1 MITPIGS
8 LCSRVGDY
16 LTVVLALRVLGAV
29 FTTWGL
35 HSQAKGNR
43 SRYTANPFAHLPIYT
58 YIAHT
63 YNPGSAIMA
72 VRKIIHIDMDA
83 FYASVEQRDFP
94 EYRGKPVI
102 VGGSPNSRGVVS
114 TASYEARKFG
124 VHSAMPTSQAY
135 RLCPEGI
142 FVYPRFD
149 VYKEA
154 SNLIR
159 EIFHEYT
166 DLVEPLSLDEA
177 YLDVTE
183 NKTENPSA
191 TLIAIEIQRKVKE
204 KTQLSCSAGVSY
216 NKFLAKVASG
226 YKKPAGLT
234 LITPE
239 KALEFI
245 HALPIGKFY
254 GVGSATEKKMKE
266 LGIHSGAEL
275 ALLTEHDLVNHF
287 GKAGHYYYQIAR
299 GIDEREVKPD
309 RVRKSVGA
317 ENTFATDLANIEDM
331 HLRLEEVADTVE
343 RRLKKINTSGRTVT
357 LKVRYSNF
365 EICSRSL
372 TLTHDVQESTDLL
385 QIATSL
391 LEQTEVDQRPVRLL
405 GISVSNLSIG
415 REESH
420 QLSLGI

>member
-1 MITPIGS
+1 
-8 LCSRVGDY
+8 
-16 LTVVLALRVLGAV
+16 
-29 FTTWGL
+29 
-35 HSQAKGNR
+35 
-43 SRYTANPFAHLPIYT
+43 
-58 YIAHT
+58 
-63 YNPGSAIMA
+63 MA

-83 FYASVEQRDFP
+83 FFASVEQRDFP
-94 EYRGKPVI
+94 EYKGKPVI

-114 TASYEARKFG
+114 TASYEARKVG

-135 RLCPEGI
+135 RLCPQGI
-142 FVYPRFD
+142 FVHPRFE
-149 VYKEA
+149 VYKEV
-154 SNLIR
+154 SVQVR

-183 NKTENPSA
+183 NKVENPSA
-191 TLIAIEIQRKVKE
+191 TLIAMEIQRKVKE
-204 KTQLSCSAGVSY
+204 ATQLTCSAGVSY

-226 YKKPAGLT
+226 FKKPAGLT

-245 HALPIGKFY
+245 HSLPIGKFY

-275 ALLTEHDLVNHF
+275 AQLTEMDLVHHF
-287 GKAGHYYYQIAR
+287 GKAGHYYFQIAH

-317 ENTFATDLANIEDM
+317 ENTFATDISDIDDM
-331 HLRLEEVADTVE
+331 KDRLVEVADTVE
-343 RRLKKINTSGRTVT
+343 RRLKRINTAGRTLT

-372 TLTHDVQESTDLL
+372 TLAHDIQSSDEMLDIANALL
-385 QIATSL
+385 D
-391 LEQTEVDQRPVRLL
+391 QTEVNQRPVRLL
-405 GISVSNLSIG
+405 GISISNLSIG
-415 REESH
+415 REESP

>member
-1 MITPIGS
+1 MT
-8 LCSRVGDY
+8 
-16 LTVVLALRVLGAV
+16 
-29 FTTWGL
+29 
-35 HSQAKGNR
+35 
-43 SRYTANPFAHLPIYT
+43 
-58 YIAHT
+58 
-63 YNPGSAIMA
+63 

-154 SNLIR
+154 SNQIR

-183 NKTENPSA
+183 NKAENPSA
-191 TLIAIEIQRKVKE
+191 TLIAMEIQRKVKE
-204 KTQLSCSAGVSY
+204 KTQLTCSAGVSY

-226 YKKPAGLT
+226 FKKPVGLT

-266 LGIHSGAEL
+266 IGINTGAEL
-275 ALLTEHDLVNHF
+275 ALLTEHDLVHHF

-317 ENTFATDLANIEDM
+317 ENTFATDLTSIEDM

-365 EICSRSL
+365 EISSRSL
-372 TLTHDVQESTDLL
+372 TLAHDVQDATDLL

-391 LEQTEVDQRPVRLL
+391 LDQTEVDHRPVRLL

-415 REESH
+415 REESP

>member
-1 MITPIGS
+1 
-8 LCSRVGDY
+8 
-16 LTVVLALRVLGAV
+16 
-29 FTTWGL
+29 
-35 HSQAKGNR
+35 
-43 SRYTANPFAHLPIYT
+43 
-58 YIAHT
+58 
-63 YNPGSAIMA
+63 MA
-72 VRKIIHIDMDA
+72 FRKIIHIDMDA

-114 TASYEARKFG
+114 TASYEARQFG

-135 RLCPEGI
+135 RLCPDGI
-142 FVYPRFD
+142 FVHPRFE
-149 VYKEA
+149 VYKEV
-154 SNLIR
+154 SNQIR
-159 EIFHEYT
+159 EIFYHYT

-177 YLDVTE
+177 YLDVTH
-183 NKTENPSA
+183 NKVDNPSA
-191 TLIAIEIQRKVKE
+191 TLIAMEIQHKVKE
-204 KTQLSCSAGVSY
+204 KTQLTCSAGVSY

-226 YKKPAGLT
+226 FKKPSGLT
-234 LITPE
+234 LITPD

-254 GVGSATEKKMKE
+254 GVGSATEKKMNE

-275 ALLTEHDLVNHF
+275 ALLKESDLVHHF
-287 GKAGHYYYQIAR
+287 GKAGHYYFQIAR
-299 GIDEREVKPD
+299 GIDDREVKPD

-317 ENTFATDLANIEDM
+317 ENTFASDLSTIDDM
-331 HLRLEEVADTVE
+331 HFRLQEVADTVE
-343 RRLKKINTSGRTVT
+343 RRLKKINTAGRTVT

-372 TLTHDVQESTDLL
+372 TLSHDVQNASDLF
-385 QIATSL
+385 QIASGL
-391 LEQTEVDQRPVRLL
+391 LDQTEVSQRAVRLL

-415 REESH
+415 REESP

>member
-1 MITPIGS
+1 
-8 LCSRVGDY
+8 
-16 LTVVLALRVLGAV
+16 
-29 FTTWGL
+29 
-35 HSQAKGNR
+35 
-43 SRYTANPFAHLPIYT
+43 
-58 YIAHT
+58 
-63 YNPGSAIMA
+63 MA

-124 VHSAMPTSQAY
+124 IHSAMPTSQAY
-135 RLCPEGI
+135 RLCPDGI

-154 SNLIR
+154 SNQIR
-159 EIFHEYT
+159 EIFNEYT
-166 DLVEPLSLDEA
+166 DLIEPLSLDEA

-183 NKTENPSA
+183 NKAENPSA
-191 TLIAIEIQRKVKE
+191 TLIAMEIQRKVKE
-204 KTQLSCSAGVSY
+204 KTQLTCSAGVSY

-226 YKKPAGLT
+226 FKKPAGLT
-234 LITPE
+234 LITPD

-266 LGIHSGAEL
+266 IGINTGAEL
-275 ALLTEHDLVNHF
+275 ALLTEHDLVHLF

-317 ENTFATDLANIEDM
+317 ENTFATDLTSIEDM

-365 EICSRSL
+365 EISSRSL
-372 TLTHDVQESTDLL
+372 TLAHDVQDATDLL

-391 LEQTEVDQRPVRLL
+391 LDQTEVDHRPVRLL

-415 REESH
+415 REVSP

>member
-1 MITPIGS
+1 
-8 LCSRVGDY
+8 
-16 LTVVLALRVLGAV
+16 
-29 FTTWGL
+29 
-35 HSQAKGNR
+35 
-43 SRYTANPFAHLPIYT
+43 
-58 YIAHT
+58 
-63 YNPGSAIMA
+63 MA

-94 EYRGKPVI
+94 EYKGKPVI

-135 RLCPEGI
+135 RLCPHGI
-142 FVYPRFD
+142 FVHPRFE
-149 VYKEA
+149 VYKEV
-154 SNLIR
+154 SVQVR

-183 NKTENPSA
+183 NKVENPSA
-191 TLIAIEIQRKVKE
+191 TLIALEIQRKVKE
-204 KTQLSCSAGVSY
+204 STQLTCSAGVSY

-226 YKKPAGLT
+226 FKKPAGLT

-245 HALPIGKFY
+245 HTLPIGKFY

-275 ALLTEHDLVNHF
+275 AQLTEMDLVHHF
-287 GKAGHYYYQIAR
+287 GKAGHYYFQIAH
-299 GIDEREVKPD
+299 GIDEREVNPD

-317 ENTFATDLANIEDM
+317 ENTFATDISDIDVM
-331 HLRLEEVADTVE
+331 KDRLVEVADTVE
-343 RRLKKINTSGRTVT
+343 RRLKRINTAGRTLT
-357 LKVRYSNF
+357 LKIRYSNF

-372 TLTHDVQESTDLL
+372 TLTHDIQSSDEMLDIANALL
-385 QIATSL
+385 D
-391 LEQTEVDQRPVRLL
+391 QTEVNQRPVRLL
-405 GISVSNLSIG
+405 GISISNLSIG
-415 REESH
+415 REESP